1 MKRPAM
7 TMYHA
12 NAKGT
17 GTALRLELH
26 PARPDV
32 DGSILAT
39 IAPQKSPTPAAP
51 YPSMD
56 WDNAIAI
63 RLGFMD
69 LAKILQVFRGHVESI
84 DDGKGLFFRTAKG
97 CKAVRLAHRIEPV
110 CGYVLDVSH
119 RPNSCD
125 TVCLR
130 FMMTYNEAF
139 ALSEAISQAMLYVSF
154 GVPAARE
161 CFDNAM
167 EKGE

>member
-1 MKRPAM
+1 MKM
-7 TMYHA
+7 TMCHA
-12 NAKGT
+12 NPNGT

-39 IAPQKSPTPAAP
+39 IAPQRSPTSSAP

-56 WDNAIAI
+56 WDNAIAV

-119 RPNSCD
+119 KPNGGE
-125 TVCLR
+125 TVCMR
-130 FMMTYNEAF
+130 FEITYDEAF
-139 ALSEAISQAMLYVSF
+139 ALSEAIGHAMLYVSF
-154 GVPAARE
+154 GLPIAE
-161 CFDNAM
+161 
-167 EKGE
+167 